1 MTMSAISSV
10 LSALLRQGGVRLLGA
25 AALVF
30 AALLLTS
37 PTMAS
42 PPPIAPEPGQP
53 PLHSDSPAPSYGS
66 PPNDCQRVFSPF
78 GFDCSVEP
86 LQSANVAPG
95 SLEQGYARR
104 CADIANNIANVPEA
118 DYTYI
123 TSHGNRFGARESSI
137 QWFWGYNAEGEH
149 VSYDGYCPSAKQ
161 WLESSHNIMPPQKAA
176 KPDVAPGS
184 GENGYARRCAD
195 IANNIAGVPET
206 DYEYITS
213 HGNRFG
219 ARESSVQWFWGYNK
233 EGREVSYDGYCPEQ
247 KAWLAERGHFT
258 PAYDCPENS
267 TAELFRA
274 AQRGKAERAKRLISE
289 CNADINWR
297 NNFNQTPLTWA
308 IRSGNAD
315 MVALLLD
322 KGGDVD
328 TRDKFGRAPL
338 HTAALDGDVEM
349 VNVILGHFLTD
360 VNVKDYAGLTPTDWA
375 GYEGHAEVAEVLR
388 ENGGVCARWG
398 GKYPALC
405 GVATEEKPAGEI
417 AQREELSCIT
427 NTRDAAAGW
436 EPSGESDV
444 QRLGEA
450 MEAIIRRGLSVTL
463 ARECLEQG
471 ASVNYKTAFAQGQG
485 ASDGN
490 MNLLHLAALTRG
502 GSEAEVA
509 RLLLDEGAN
518 VNARHWA
525 WTSTG
530 SGAQIPGNRLTAV
543 TGGVPAD
550 TLASLIAESDSVI
563 REKGAVIISYNGLTP
578 LDYAARAG
586 NAEVAAVL
594 REFGGECRY
603 SWSGALCDDGGD
615 SNSESE
621 SEQNQNEKLS
631 LQSDAAREDLTEMI
645 AEGIGALPP
654 SFNAVAA
661 ETGLTPDL
669 KVRLN
674 ARRDFR
680 WDGAD
685 WGLEAHVGA
694 VGEADSQAAFTGVG
708 GSRDF
713 AGGWRAV
720 GAAKV
725 ARGWTQLEGG
735 LERGAL
741 WASEFSAGF
750 ERLGLFY
757 GGDALGFGV
766 SQPLY
771 VEHWEAETA
780 DGRRFRGSQLS
791 GRVLNVDASYRLP
804 LPGGENGIME
814 FSAAVGRES
823 GSESGFEGDALI
835 SAEWGF

>member
-10 LSALLRQGGVRLLGA
+10 SPALLRRAGVRLFGA
-25 AALVF
+25 AMLMF
-30 AALLLTS
+30 AMLATV
-37 PTMAS
+37 PA
-42 PPPIAPEPGQP
+42 IA
-53 PLHSDSPAPSYGS
+53 
-66 PPNDCQRVFSPF
+66 
-78 GFDCSVEP
+78 
-86 LQSANVAPG
+86 ANVAPG

-104 CADIANNIANVPEA
+104 CADIANNIANVPET

-123 TSHGNRFGARESSI
+123 TSHGHRFGARESSV

-161 WLESSHNIMPPQKAA
+161 WLQDSHNIMPPQKA

-184 GENGYARRCAD
+184 DENGYARRCAD

-206 DYEYITS
+206 NYEYITS

-258 PAYDCPENS
+258 PAYDCPENA

-502 GSEAEVA
+502 GTEAEIA

-530 SGAQIPGNRLTAV
+530 SGAQIPGNRLTAAV
-543 TGGVPAD
+543 GGVPAD

-621 SEQNQNEKLS
+621 QNRNEKLS

-725 ARGWTQLEGG
+725 ARGWTRLDDG

-766 SQPLY
+766 SQPLH

-780 DGRRFRGSQLS
+780 DGRRFLGSRLS
-791 GRVLNVDASYRLP
+791 GRVLNVDASYRVP
-804 LPGGENGIME
+804 LPGGENGMME
-814 FSAAVGRES
+814 VSAAVGRES
-823 GSESGFEGDALI
+823 GSGAGFAGNALI
-835 SAEWGF
+835 SAEWDF

>member
-1 MTMSAISSV
+1 MSAISSV

-30 AALLLTS
+30 AVFLLTS
-37 PTMAS
+37 PTMAGV
-42 PPPIAPEPGQP
+42 PPPFSIP
-53 PLHSDSPAPSYGS
+53 PK
-66 PPNDCQRVFSPF
+66 PP
-78 GFDCSVEP
+78 
-86 LQSANVAPG
+86 QSANVAPG
-95 SLEQGYARR
+95 SLENGYARR
-104 CADIANNIANVPEA
+104 CADIANNIANVPET

-123 TSHGNRFGARESSI
+123 TSHGHRFGARESSV

-161 WLESSHNIMPPQKAA
+161 WLQDSHNIMPPQKA

-258 PAYDCPENS
+258 PAYDCPENA

-509 RLLLDEGAN
+509 RLLLEEGAN

-725 ARGWTQLEGG
+725 ARGWTRLDDG

-750 ERLGLFY
+750 ERGGVFY

-766 SQPLY
+766 SQPLH
-771 VEHWEAETA
+771 VEHWEAEAA
-780 DGRRFRGSQLS
+780 DGRRFLGSRLS
-791 GRVLNVDASYRLP
+791 GRVLNVDASYRVP
-804 LPGGENGIME
+804 LPGGENGMME
-814 FSAAVGRES
+814 VSAAVGRES
-823 GSESGFEGDALI
+823 GSGVGFAGNALI
-835 SAEWGF
+835 SAEWDF